1 MCVYI
6 HVCVSVRVQII
17 YMCLTILAHTFVSQN
32 TLRSLHLS
40 FFYQYDVLI
49 ENIGS
54 SLQFFISLNAYMS
67 ESFSGLGPICHFS
80 SNVLSHMA
88 SRSATECYNGLLSK
102 GLTQPL
108 SQPAVEGL
116 RSNSIFSILV
126 HHSSG
131 DRFLGDC
138 SVAHDHLEAGRKKCK
153 EALLCK

>member
-1 MCVYI
+1 
-6 HVCVSVRVQII
+6 
-17 YMCLTILAHTFVSQN
+17 
-32 TLRSLHLS
+32 
-40 FFYQYDVLI
+40 
-49 ENIGS
+49 
-54 SLQFFISLNAYMS
+54 MS
-67 ESFSGLGPICHFS
+67 ESFSGFGPICHFS

-108 SQPAVEGL
+108 SQPVVEGL
-116 RSNSIFSILV
+116 QSNSIFSVLV

-138 SVAHDHLEAGRKKCK
+138 SVAHDHLEAGRRKCK